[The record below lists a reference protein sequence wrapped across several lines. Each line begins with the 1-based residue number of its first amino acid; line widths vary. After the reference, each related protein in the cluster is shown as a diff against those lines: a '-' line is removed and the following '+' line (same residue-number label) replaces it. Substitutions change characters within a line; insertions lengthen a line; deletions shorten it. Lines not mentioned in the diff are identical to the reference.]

1 MARIDIKTAQAGTAA
16 DTWHELENV
25 SGPFGI
31 IPITAAVQLCIGYT
45 VPSTELA
52 TTILVGEA
60 FKRKLAPTGP
70 VYVKTASTGRVSWY
84 SVLASST
91 AVPFTAYAVLTI
103 EPDLVFDFT
112 GEYYRTSGADTTLA
126 AATTYT
132 GQSNGTMTDSD
143 GLLKWKPHNLQPY
156 SEDLSGSGPY
166 GRAGLTLLTNQVT
179 APDGELTADLLTEDA
194 GTGAHRVQV
203 SGVVNSGVNKF
214 VTAFFA
220 KANGRDFVN
229 LIFPSVTLSTAY
241 AYFDISTGVVGSS
254 NAVDATTIEDVGG
267 GWFLCKVFY
276 TLTTTSAVTNYPA
289 IRFSDTDASTRTNN
303 YTGDGVSGVY
313 LWGIHQFKNSL
324 GGMVDNPAQPAGL
337 ETYVPTTSAAVYLP
351 RTGNH
356 VYNGTA
362 WVNEGLLLESEA
374 RTNLLT
380 YSNDFTDVSWTKSAA
395 TVATSTTVTGSD
407 GQFMTELAPPSTA
420 SIAKLLGYNISLS
433 AATDYTF
440 SIDLKEGVVRYAILR
455 MYDSSGRRVSY
466 TVDTSNGTVTQTDTA
481 GTVTNSINI
490 VDLGSGLYR
499 YYVTFNFAAVDTSQ
513 QVSVALSNT
522 ATPTLDAYG
531 GLIYAG
537 AVTDVLN
544 VGLAQLEVGS
554 TPSSYIPTAGATVTR
569 AAETLTV
576 AAADMPWPTPV
587 ETTGTELVTN
597 GTFDTD
603 TDWTKGTGVTISG
616 GVVNATSATTI
627 VTQTMSLVSNSSYSV
642 SFDYTMSAGDSLRV
656 EGSSILATSPA
667 LGASGTVTL
676 TIAAN
681 STTFKIAAD
690 GATFTGTIDNISVKE
705 INPPSVSIQM
715 DGRMTYADTSS
726 GEQVVFYN
734 WASGATTYVK
744 TVLDTS
750 GARTGQV
757 SFFQREAVDGQF
769 LVSTGNTTY
778 APDISVPFNIAA
790 RNGSTFVN
798 GAVDGVALTAS
809 AGPSVLADFSATD
822 FRIGSTLMGNIG
834 GLRVWAD
841 DLADAG
847 IAEASAP
854 SLEPSLSLIFDGSS
868 LSFTVTDWSE

>member
-45 VPSTELA
+45 VPSAELA

-91 AVPFTAYAVLTI
+91 TLPTSPYSAYAVLSL
-103 EPDLVFDFT
+103 EPDLVLDFAS
-112 GEYYRTSGADTTLA
+112 EYYRTSGADTTLA
-126 AATTYT
+126 SATTYT
-132 GQSNGTMTDSD
+132 GASNGTMTDSD
-143 GLLKWKPHNLQPY
+143 GLLKWKPHNLLY
-156 SEDLSGSGPY
+156 NSGDLAGSGWSNNSMTVGAVTTGSPFGTY
-166 GRAGLTLLTNQVT
+166 QTVSPSSTIAGASSRYQIGHPLTGGTTYVGWALVKYSAGNGWFVI
-179 APDGELTADLLTEDA
+179 DMYDSGKDSERCWFDL
-194 GTGAHRVQV
+194 Q
-203 SGVVNSGVNKF
+203 N
-214 VTAFFA
+214 
-220 KANGRDFVN
+220 
-229 LIFPSVTLSTAY
+229 
-241 AYFDISTGVVGSS
+241 GVVGSKEALIIDHGMI
-254 NAVDATTIEDVGG
+254 NYGD
-267 GWFLCKVFY
+267 GWWLCWA
-276 TLTTTSAVTNYPA
+276 S
-289 IRFSDTDASTRTNN
+289 SASTNVSGGLSLEVP
-303 YTGDGVSGVY
+303 TGDGVLASNSGDVV
-313 LWGIHQFKNSL
+313 LVAGSQFNRSDL
-324 GGMVDNPAQPAGL
+324 GGMVNNPATASS
-337 ETYVPTTSAAVYLP
+337 YVPTTSAAVYLP

-362 WVNEGLLLESEA
+362 WVNEGLLLESEP